1 MPYPY
6 LKENEETILRAG
18 KKERWG
24 KFLYNW
30 EKKEKQKQE
39 DLKKWK
45 KKVINMATTKQD
57 LTGF

>member
-1 MPYPY
+1 MIYQY
-6 LKENEETILRAG
+6 LKENEEVILRAG

-39 DLKKWK
+39 DLKKWH
-45 KKVINMATTKQD
+45 KKVID
-57 LTGF
+57 RLRY

>member
-6 LKENEETILRAG
+6 LKENEEVILRAG

-24 KFLYNW
+24 KFLYPY

-39 DLKKWK
+39 DLKKWHK
-45 KKVINMATTKQD
+45 KISTASVY
-57 LTGF
+57 